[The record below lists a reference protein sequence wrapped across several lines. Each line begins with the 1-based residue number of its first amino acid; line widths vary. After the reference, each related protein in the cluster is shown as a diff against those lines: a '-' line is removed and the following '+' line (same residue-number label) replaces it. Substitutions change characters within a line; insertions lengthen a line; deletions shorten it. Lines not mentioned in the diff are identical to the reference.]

1 LISLLKDRGGRLP
14 GLARDPADVLLVEDD
29 PGDALMTRE
38 AFDIAGKRSRLHV
51 LPTGRLALQF
61 LRRAGEFAAAPVP
74 GLVLLDLGLPG
85 GMPGA
90 EVLAAVRAEPG
101 LAGLPVVMLTAS
113 RLPRDI
119 QRCRELGA
127 DDYIVKPIDFDGFA
141 AMIERVD
148 ACLLRLTGRGS
159 G

>member
-1 LISLLKDRGGRLP
+1 VWLP
-14 GLARDPADVLLVEDD
+14 GPAPDPADVLLVEDD

-38 AFDIAGKRSRLHV
+38 AFALAGKGSRLHV
-51 LPTGRLALQF
+51 LPDGRLALQF

-85 GMPGA
+85 LPGHD
-90 EVLAAVRAEPG
+90 VLAAVRADPG
-101 LAGLPVVMLTAS
+101 LARLPVVVLTAS

-127 DDYIVKPIDFDGFA
+127 DDYIVKPLDFDGFA
-141 AMIERVD
+141 AMIERVN
-148 ACLLRLTGRGS
+148 ACLLRLAGPGS